1 MSRRGH
7 RGIRAR
13 LLSVER
19 HRDAGRPRCR
29 YGRVERDHPP
39 RARPKCHAPRACARG
54 RRARDAAHDGDRI
67 TVVEISND
75 AAIDVQIWVFDR
87 VGTVVSPRPST
98 ALIDRQARA
107 LAGGPV
113 KTVDIGETRLHSVPV
128 MRNGRRVG
136 TLVAGVDL
144 EPYREGTRTALLAS
158 IGVAVVLFALVMLAS
173 RSILRRALEPVARMT
188 RAAAEWSEHSL
199 DRRFA
204 RGEPYDELSSLA
216 ATLDTLLTRVGNSL
230 RNEQR
235 FSSEMSHELRTPLAR
250 IHAEVELALKRERTP
265 AEQREAL
272 VAIGRSAAQM
282 TRTVEALVAIARFEG
297 AAAAAPPMHAR
308 SIEHAIEANRPAR
321 GDQGIDPQLDIPR
334 LPVRLGAD
342 AEVVERIL
350 APLIENAC
358 RHASSRV
365 TVRVAR
371 EGTTAVITVSDDGD
385 GIAAADLER
394 IFQPG
399 VRITRSGG
407 AHGRPRAGAGTAACR
422 GSRRLHPRL
431 RWAGRPLR
439 RPPAARLR
447 RPRGARPVQMAA
459 ARAPVGRA
467 HARRLRL
474 ETSRRPQRSRSRA
487 GPRATAEAGGRLS
500 VR

>member
-13 LLSVER
+13 LLASNAIVMLIALAVVTIVSNVIIR
-19 HRDAGRPRCR
+19 HALDRNATHL
-29 YGRVERDHPP
+29 V
-39 RARPKCHAPRACARG
+39 RAR
-54 RRARDAAHDGDRI
+54 AAAGLATLRTTDDRI
-67 TVVEISND
+67 TVVESPND
-75 AAIDVQIWVFDR
+75 AAIDVQIWVYDR
-87 VGTVVSPRPST
+87 AGTVESPKPST
-98 ALIDRQARA
+98 ALIDREARA

-265 AEQREAL
+265 AEQRAAL

-297 AAAAAPPMHAR
+297 AAAHGTSDAR
-308 SIEHAIEANRPAR
+308 EVVEHAIEANRPAR

-365 TVRVAR
+365 TVAVAR

-385 GIAAADLER
+385 GVAAADLER

-399 VRITRSGG
+399 VRID
-407 AHGRPRAGAGTAACR
+407 
-422 GSRRLHPRL
+422 
-431 RWAGRPLR
+431 
-439 RPPAARLR
+439 PPAGERTAGL
-447 RPRGARPVQMAA
+447 GLAL
-459 ARAPVGRA
+459 
-467 HARRLRL
+467 ARRLAAAAGGSIL
-474 ETSRRPQRSRSRA
+474 AAA
-487 GPRATAEAGGRLS
+487 GPGGRFV
-500 VR
+500 VRLPLA